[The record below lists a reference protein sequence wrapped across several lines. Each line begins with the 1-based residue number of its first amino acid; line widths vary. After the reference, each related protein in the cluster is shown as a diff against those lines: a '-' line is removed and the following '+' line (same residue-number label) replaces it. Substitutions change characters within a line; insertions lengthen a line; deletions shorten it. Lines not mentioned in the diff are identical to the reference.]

1 MKFICNRATL
11 ASVMGNINSVVPS
24 RSLRPVLQNVHLSGN
39 ADNTIT
45 ISGTD
50 LEIGMSM
57 LLPVENLTEPQT
69 VLVNSALLTGIVSE
83 DTSEKVEFTVTP
95 EGANV
100 KTNRGEFA
108 FAICNEEFPE
118 IKKIEDDNFVT
129 INGRDLQEAVERTKF
144 AVSHSDGK
152 YTFNGICVNFEG
164 EKIDF
169 ASSDGNRLSL
179 VSKQISNPK
188 KISNLALVICKG
200 MTELARLCGADK
212 TADIQFAG
220 NEMIARVGDAR
231 LVSRLL
237 EGKFPQY
244 RGVIPAETPLKVTL
258 DKQELLNGL
267 RLVGKMCTDEVRSV
281 SLEGA
286 NGKMV
291 LSLNSGA
298 SGSGRYE
305 LDAVIEG
312 GEVSTAFNCGYLID
326 AINALKNKEVTL
338 SFVQNGK
345 PAIIVEG
352 DFIHVVTPVTKG

>member
-1 MKFICNRATL
+1 MKFTCNRASL
-11 ASVMGNINSVVPS
+11 ATVMGTINSVVPA
-24 RSLRPVLQNVHLSGN
+24 RSLRPVLQNVHLRAS
-39 ADNTIT
+39 ADNAII

-57 LLPVENLTEPQT
+57 VLPVENLIEPQA
-69 VLVNSALLTGIVSE
+69 VLVNSALLTGIISE
-83 DTSEKVEFTVTP
+83 DTSEKIEFTVTP
-95 EGANV
+95 ESAQV

-108 FAICNEEFPE
+108 FAISNEEFPE
-118 IKKIEDDNFVT
+118 IKGIEDDNFVT
-129 INGRDLQEAVERTKF
+129 INGKDLQEAVERTRF

-152 YTFNGICVNFEG
+152 YTFNGICVSFKD

-179 VSKQISNPK
+179 VTK
-188 KISNLALVICKG
+188 KIVNEKKITNLALVICKG
-200 MTELARLCGADK
+200 MTELARLCGADR

-258 DKQELLNGL
+258 DKQEFLNGL
-267 RLVGKMCTDEVRSV
+267 RLVGKMCTEEVRSV
-281 SLEGA
+281 SLDGA
-286 NGKMV
+286 NDKMV
-291 LSLNSGA
+291 LSLNGGA
-298 SGSGRYE
+298 NGSGRYE
-305 LDAVIEG
+305 LDAAIEG

-326 AINALKNKEVTL
+326 AINALKNKDVTL
-338 SFVQNGK
+338 NFVQNGK
-345 PAIIVEG
+345 PAIISEG